1 MDKMG
6 GVGGGCHSS
15 LFSLTTDFLELSA
28 CREMSAVI
36 PINPVISLGFFFMY
50 LFVEVVFEVW
60 IIQGRF
66 WSEQT
71 MQDQSNQ

>member
-1 MDKMG
+1 
-6 GVGGGCHSS
+6 
-15 LFSLTTDFLELSA
+15 
-28 CREMSAVI
+28 MSAVI

-71 MQDQSNQ
+71 MQDQSNQWCLVACHDSDSLINAIYN